1 MFKTANVGTTDRA
14 IRIVAG
20 AVLIALPL
28 FSTWTSAGAKWGAI
42 AVGAVLI
49 ITALIRFCPAY
60 RIFGMNT
67 CSVPRN

>member
-1 MFKTANVGTTDRA
+1 MIKKANVGTTDRT

-28 FSTWTSAGAKWGAI
+28 LSAWTSAGAKWGAI

-60 RIFGMNT
+60 RIVGAST
-67 CSVPRN
+67 CSAPRN